1 MEKEVNKQKEIQ
13 MRIIHLENTAS
24 EEERERE
31 RKRKT
36 CTK

>member
-1 MEKEVNKQKEIQ
+1 MEKDVNKQKEIQ

-24 EEERERE
+24 EEERER
-31 RKRKT
+31 KRKT